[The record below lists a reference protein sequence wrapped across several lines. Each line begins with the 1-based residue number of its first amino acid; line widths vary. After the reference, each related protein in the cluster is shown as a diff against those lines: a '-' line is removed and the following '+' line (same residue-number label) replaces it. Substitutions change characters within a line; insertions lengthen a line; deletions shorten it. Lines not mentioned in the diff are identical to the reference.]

1 MYLAVVSLP
10 LLTVFPFS
18 TESRK
23 DISLFLESS
32 FTIPSPL
39 SIIFGLLG
47 SLIISDF
54 LFFRFNYLNVD
65 SHNLP
70 RIVRQLPYLPTKC
83 TLNPPSHSELP
94 FVAHRN

>member
-1 MYLAVVSLP
+1 MHLAVASLP

-18 TESRK
+18 TESCK
-23 DISLFLESS
+23 AIPLYLESS

-54 LFFRFNYLNVD
+54 FFFLV
-65 SHNLP
+65 
-70 RIVRQLPYLPTKC
+70 
-83 TLNPPSHSELP
+83 
-94 FVAHRN
+94 